1 MKRIFTYQIDQCH
14 AGMTIHDFLRAEGY
28 SRSLLIQLK
37 KSPEGI
43 RVNGEWQ
50 LCKYLL
56 KAGDELQTLITDESS
71 SEQIPPTPM
80 ELAIVYED
88 EDILVVNKPADTPIH
103 PSLNNYDNS
112 LANGV
117 SYYFKQKG
125 EPFVFRCINRL
136 DRDTTGLTIIAKN
149 ALSACILSDMVKNR
163 EISREYRC
171 LADGLLTGSGTI
183 NAPIGRVNDSLVE
196 RKVDFEN
203 GETAITHYTVLKN
216 YDSYSYVSLHLET
229 GRTHQIRVHMSYLGH
244 PLLGD
249 FLYHPD
255 YPFKNYSLKN
265 DSLNDSAVN
274 DYPIEDGFMKN
285 DVLTACSHGNYPQ
298 GQTHE
303 VKPVIGRQA
312 LHAYRLQFHHPITKE
327 TLDFIADVP
336 EDMKKLCNYEAIE

>member
-1 MKRIFTYQIDQCH
+1 MKRIFTYQIDECH
-14 AGMTIHDFLRAEGY
+14 AGMTVHDFLRAEGY

-43 RVNGEWQ
+43 HVNGNWK
-50 LCKYLL
+50 LCKYKLQ
-56 KAGDELQTLITDESS
+56 AGDTLQTLVTDETS

-112 LANGV
+112 LGNGV
-117 SYYFKQKG
+117 SYYFQEKG

-149 ALSACILSDMVKNR
+149 ALSACILSDMVKKR
-163 EISREYRC
+163 EIVREYRC
-171 LADGLLTGSGTI
+171 LADGLLTGTGTI
-183 NAPIGRVNDSLVE
+183 NAPIGRVDDSLIA
-196 RKVDFEN
+196 RKVDFEH
-203 GETAITHYTVLKN
+203 GETAITHYKVLKN

-249 FLYHPD
+249 FLYHPA
-255 YPFKNYSLKN
+255 YPLEK
-265 DSLNDSAVN
+265 
-274 DYPIEDGFMKN
+274 
-285 DVLTACSHGNYPQ
+285 
-298 GQTHE
+298 THAD
-303 VKPVIGRQA
+303 KPVIGRQA
-312 LHAYRLQFHHPITKE
+312 LHAYRLQFRHPITKE
-327 TLDFIADVP
+327 MLDFIAEMP
-336 EDMKKLCNYEAIE
+336 EDMGRLL